1 MRPVFGKTPLM
12 PFLLAAFILA
22 LSAAAALA
30 APAAVR
36 GPAVPANQL
45 PDELKRTDIK
55 TFYAPAG
62 TKQAGAIQTVVG
74 RVVVA
79 RPDLNR
85 AYYAAPGDI
94 LFEKDVVF
102 TLAGSKCRFKLIGE
116 DVVMMGDN
124 SRLGI
129 KNFEQNPQQSTK
141 SSIFTVLKGKAMF
154 YALKLLKFRRTFMQV
169 ETPTAVCGV
178 RGTKWGVEVTEL
190 PGAKRASLP
199 IQVADSSDLGFR
211 LLAQAPPA
219 LPQFQTTI
227 LCFSGT
233 VFAGSTAPPPPGA
246 PPPPF
251 ITLSQGQMT
260 TVGPGTPPAPP
271 AITPPSLANAF
282 LEGTFAPPPDNSGT
296 PPPPPPPPPGETQGP
311 DSQTQGGATPT
322 GTVSPDTTSI
332 AQQQNTQSRPTT
344 HEGFAVGMLTSD
356 GGFIGTY
363 ISESIQNFDAGQAK
377 AVYASTYP
385 ARMSTTTLEELE
397 VTQGTASNLPQAL
410 QKTEIGYNAYMEWGS
425 WTQPVSMTA
434 TGGPYVFNN
443 KGYYVWGDRTATLPA
458 TISGTYRGDA
468 YGTIWSAGG
477 GTDLGKGT
485 VSMDISYAG
494 GAGTI
499 SNFNLLIGNTGVQN
513 GSATFNS
520 TGNYAVTGTSL
531 VEGQTGGAAY
541 AYGNFYGPA
550 ANYTGGV
557 WKASAAGKYA
567 NGNYIATKP

>member
-1 MRPVFGKTPLM
+1 MRPGFGKVLFV
-12 PFLLAAFILA
+12 PFLSAALVIA

-45 PDELKRTDIK
+45 PAELKRTDIK

-62 TKQAGAIQTVVG
+62 TKQVGAIQTVVG

-79 RPDLNR
+79 RPDLGR
-85 AYYAAPGDI
+85 AYYAATGDA

-102 TLAGSKCRFKLIGE
+102 TLSGSKCRFKLIGE
-116 DVVMMGDN
+116 DLVMMGEN

-129 KNFEQNPQQSTK
+129 KSFERNPENDTK
-141 SSIFTVLKGKAMF
+141 SSVFTMLRGKAMF
-154 YALKLLKFRRTFMQV
+154 YALKLLKFRRNTMQV

-190 PGAKRASLP
+190 PGSERAALP
-199 IQVADSSDLGFR
+199 IQVADASDLGFR
-211 LLAQAPPA
+211 LLAQAAPPS
-219 LPQFQTTI
+219 LPLFQTTI

-233 VFAGSTAPPPPGA
+233 VFTGSTAPPPPGA
-246 PPPPF
+246 PPPPV

-260 TVGPGTPPAPP
+260 TVGTGSPPAPP
-271 AITPPSLANAF
+271 SITPTSLADSFIA
-282 LEGTFAPPPDNSGT
+282 GTFAPPPGDSGS
-296 PPPPPPPPPGETQGP
+296 PPPPPPPPGGSLGP
-311 DSQTQGGATPT
+311 DDQTPGGVTLT
-322 GTVSPDTTSI
+322 GMVSPDTTTVV
-332 AQQQNTQSRPTT
+332 QQQNAQSRPTT

-356 GGFIGTY
+356 GGFMGTY
-363 ISESIQNFDAGQAK
+363 ISESIQNFDTGQAK
-377 AVYASTYP
+377 AVYASTYA
-385 ARMSTTTLEELE
+385 ARMSTTTMEELV
-397 VTQGTASNLPQAL
+397 VTQGSASNMPQAL
-410 QKTEIGYNAYMEWGS
+410 QKAEIGYNAYMEWGS
-425 WTQPVSMTA
+425 WTQPVEMSA

-443 KGYYVWGDRTATLPA
+443 KGYYVWGDRTTTLPA

-485 VSMDISYAG
+485 VSMDISYTG
-494 GAGTI
+494 GSGTI
-499 SNFNLLIGNTGVQN
+499 SNFNLIIGNTGIQN
-513 GSATFNS
+513 GSATFNT
-520 TGNYAVTGTSL
+520 TGNYTLTGTGL
-531 VEGQTGGAAY
+531 VAGQSGTGA

-557 WKASAAGKYA
+557 WKAEAGGKYA
-567 NGNYIATKP
+567 NGNFVATKP